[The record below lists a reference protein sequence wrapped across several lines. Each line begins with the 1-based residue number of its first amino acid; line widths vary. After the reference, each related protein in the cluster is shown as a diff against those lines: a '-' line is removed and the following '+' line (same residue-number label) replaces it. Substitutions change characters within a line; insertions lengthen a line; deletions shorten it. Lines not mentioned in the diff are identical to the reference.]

1 MYIINIKI
9 PDALKGKI
17 KIKFPNQI
25 KIKES
30 KEKPV
35 NLKKYTDDEL
45 REMIN
50 LGFIEGEILR

>member
-17 KIKFPNQI
+17 QIKFPDQI

>member
-9 PDALKGKI
+9 PDVLKGKI
-17 KIKFPNQI
+17 QIKFPDQI
-25 KIKES
+25 KIKEI